1 MYGHLEGN
9 AGKFARDPSGH
20 LAIETGIFR
29 KHGLEVSW
37 THVQGTEERY
47 RRLEEGSAQIS
58 LVVGRASLQ
67 HFLAAKTTKI
77 LGCAM
82 NRCPYYFIVAPTI
95 ARLSDLFG
103 EAVACREAPTRHAP
117 LAQAFQERTGLTV
130 GGDVNLRL
138 TNGDAE
144 AFDLLVNGEVRAAI
158 LPRPFGFWAEARGF
172 KRNPDWPDVV
182 DDPMPI
188 TIETSARLARDRET
202 ELGVFLAAHREA
214 IRYLKSHRVQAIA
227 MLQAQF
233 GHSPSFAARS
243 ARFTRPPDP
252 SLS

>member
-1 MYGHLEGN
+1 
-9 AGKFARDPSGH
+9 
-20 LAIETGIFR
+20 
-29 KHGLEVSW
+29 
-37 THVQGTEERY
+37 
-47 RRLEEGSAQIS
+47 
-58 LVVGRASLQ
+58 
-67 HFLAAKTTKI
+67 
-77 LGCAM
+77 
-82 NRCPYYFIVAPTI
+82 
-95 ARLSDLFG
+95 
-103 EAVACREAPTRHAP
+103 
-117 LAQAFQERTGLTV
+117 
-130 GGDVNLRL
+130 VNLRL

-233 GHSPSFAARS
+233 GHSPSFAARTFEDYFCCMDEDLKVDFKQLEKLLRQIAPDS
-243 ARFTRPPDP
+243 PGGARRIADDWIAPGALKP
-252 SLS
+252 